1 MGINNRSVGTILA
14 VFRKENGRQTVV
26 NELQMAIWLILG
38 R

>member
-1 MGINNRSVGTILA
+1 MGINNRTVGTILG

-26 NELQMAIWLILG
+26 NEFQVAIWLIHG